1 MAHIVATQ
9 DDLKE
14 VGSAKTALRSA
25 TAAASVAKI
34 WRFAGQFAT
43 GAAVASYLNL
53 PPVQVAGEAMVTGPI
68 NGPFDVWIFL

>member
-1 MAHIVATQ
+1 MAHLVASA

-14 VGSAKTALRSA
+14 VGGVKTSLRSA

-34 WRFAGQFAT
+34 WRYVGQFST
-43 GAAVASYLNL
+43 GAAVANYLNL

-68 NGPFDVWIFL
+68 NGPFDLWIFL